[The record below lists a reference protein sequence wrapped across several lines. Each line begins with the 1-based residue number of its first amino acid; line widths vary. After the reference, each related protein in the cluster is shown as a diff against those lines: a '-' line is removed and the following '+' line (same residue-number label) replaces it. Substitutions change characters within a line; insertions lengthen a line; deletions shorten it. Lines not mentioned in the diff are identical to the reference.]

1 MGNPGPLKFWIFE
14 GQKSCQY
21 CYSPENY
28 YFYRQNGNAII
39 PIAGLL
45 SNFGCCHRD
54 SNKILSCPWTIC
66 NLKKLISFKLF
77 VEQLLLLAVHT
88 LKKSRLSLCNMKTV
102 LQLFWTT
109 QIFPNHTHW
118 IKFIVLSL
126 AVNMLPLITR
136 LWESGVLKK
145 KFQISLFKIGRH
157 HFSSAVTKKKD
168 RQSSSGQQLHC
179 LFCQNQ
185 SPFSCSANSQS
196 CFFPSFQSFHCSAL
210 LMWLSSLH
218 ALCLLLYF
226 SNIINAASFRNW
238 SCLWYKDSVW
248 LLFNIHLGWPT
259 LNQTGFYHIKYLC
272 CLLVWLYRYKH
283 PTCCSQGS
291 KKKNSNNFPSVLHY
305 IWAGGQFSPLLYF
318 CNAQVKLISS
328 ESAGMALLPPC
339 LSLFSVAQ

>member
-1 MGNPGPLKFWIFE
+1 MGSPGPLKFWIFE

-88 LKKSRLSLCNMKTV
+88 LKKSRLSLCNMKTM

-168 RQSSSGQQLHC
+168 RQSSSDQQLHC

-218 ALCLLLYF
+218 VLCLLLYF

-259 LNQTGFYHIKYLC
+259 LLIRPDST
-272 CLLVWLYRYKH
+272 
-283 PTCCSQGS
+283 T
-291 KKKNSNNFPSVLHY
+291 SNIYAVF
-305 IWAGGQFSPLLYF
+305 
-318 CNAQVKLISS
+318 
-328 ESAGMALLPPC
+328 
-339 LSLFSVAQ
+339 